1 MNAAYAQSAY
11 GLRAAAI
18 AYAAAFCAMPL
29 VGHTRR
35 YFIDGCGFKPHRA
48 LLRPFRAPHG

>member
-29 VGHTRR
+29 VVHTRR
-35 YFIDGCGFKPHRA
+35 IFYDDPTSGMTNVLFF
-48 LLRPFRAPHG
+48 